1 MYEGILVVIVKNMCV
16 FVYGKWKPN
25 WILLFVHWVAK
36 PSLNIRKY
44 DGLYHVIPN
53 LENPT
58 GV

>member
-1 MYEGILVVIVKNMCV
+1 MYEGILVVIVKNLCV
-16 FVYGKWKPN
+16 FVYGKWKLN
-25 WILLFVHWVAK
+25 WILLFVHWVSK

-44 DGLYHVIPN
+44 DGLYVIPN